1 MKKGIIKTLSI
12 AVAFS
17 AAAASLAGCAGDE
30 KINSEETA
38 IVVNDEEIPLGEANF
53 ILRHQQSQTYYY
65 MQMMGLSSG
74 SLWSGEADDGKT
86 YGDSLKESVYDDIVQ
101 TVIARQKAKDEYGI
115 TLTDDEQSTIDETAQ
130 SFMDANP
137 NAEEELGITLE
148 QLKDVLS
155 MYTYLNDVKP
165 YLIQDVDTDVSDDE
179 AAQCKI
185 IYARIKK
192 NSDETTDDSTSEASS
207 AASSSEDDT
216 KTNNQLYAEAEQV
229 LAKFQEAGDIDGDA
243 ANELADSVD
252 EDFYAMSYSYGSD
265 DTSFSSS
272 VKEAAATLSDGQVYD
287 QVIDDDSYYYIVKMV
302 STFDREATDQKKE
315 SIISERKTTAINDTL
330 SSWQDE
336 ATAEAKSC
344 WNNLTVNDKDVYT
357 MQQTTTSTTATT
369 SEAADTTSKS
379 ASSTSAESASTEVTA
394 SSASKSE

>member
-1 MKKGIIKTLSI
+1 MKKGIIKTLGI

-65 MQMMGLSSG
+65 MQMMGLSSS
-74 SLWSGEADDGKT
+74 SLWSGESEDGKT

-101 TVIARQKAKDEYGI
+101 TVVARQKAKDEYGI
-115 TLTDDEQSTIDETAQ
+115 TLTDEEQTTIDETAQ

-137 NAEEELGITLE
+137 NAEEELGITLD

-155 MYTYLNDVKP
+155 MYTYLNDIKP
-165 YLIQDVDTDVSDDE
+165 YLIQDVDTEVSDDE

-192 NSDETTDDSTSEASS
+192 NSDETTDDSTSDASS
-207 AASSSEDDT
+207 TSSSSEDET
-216 KTNNQLYAEAEQV
+216 KTNEQLYAEAEQV
-229 LAKFQEAGDIDGDA
+229 LEKFKEAGDIDGDT

-252 EDFYAMSYSYGSD
+252 EDFFAMSYSYGSD

-272 VKEAAATLSDGQVYD
+272 VKEVADTLSDGQVYD
-287 QVIDDDSYYYIVKMV
+287 QVIDDDSYYYVVKMV

-330 SSWQDE
+330 SGWQDE
-336 ATAEAKSC
+336 ATAEAKNC
-344 WNNLTVNDKDVYT
+344 WNKLTVNDKDVYT
-357 MQQTTTSTTATT
+357 MQQTTTS
-369 SEAADTTSKS
+369 
-379 ASSTSAESASTEVTA
+379 SSTSATSETTDTSSDSSSSVDRASTETSV
-394 SSASKSE
+394 SSASENE

>member
-12 AVAFS
+12 AAAFS
-17 AAAASLAGCAGDE
+17 AATASLAGCAGDG

-65 MQMMGLSSG
+65 MQMMGMASS
-74 SLWSGEADDGKT
+74 SLWSGESEDGKT

-101 TVIARQKAKDEYGI
+101 TVLARQKAKDEYGI
-115 TLTDDEQSTIDETAQ
+115 TLTDEEQTSIDEAAQ

-137 NAEEELGITLE
+137 NAEEEIGITLD

-155 MYTYLNDVKP
+155 MYTYLNDVTP
-165 YLIQDVDTDVSDDE
+165 YIIQNVDTEVSDDE

-207 AASSSEDDT
+207 TSSSSEDDT
-216 KTNNQLYAEAEQV
+216 KTNEQLYAEAEQV

-287 QVIDDDSYYYIVKMV
+287 KVIDDDSYYYVVKMV

-315 SIISERKTTAINDTL
+315 SIVSERKTTAINDTL
-330 SSWQDE
+330 SSWQEE

-344 WNNLTVNDKDVYT
+344 WNKLTVNDKDVYT
-357 MQQTTTSTTATT
+357 MQQTTTSST
-369 SEAADTTSKS
+369 SETSDTTES
-379 ASSTSAESASTEVTA
+379 ASSTSADSTSTEAST
-394 SSASKSE
+394 SSASEN

>member
-12 AVAFS
+12 AAAFS
-17 AAAASLAGCAGDE
+17 AATASLAGCAGDG

-65 MQMMGLSSG
+65 MQMMGMASS
-74 SLWSGEADDGKT
+74 SLWSGESEDGKT

-101 TVIARQKAKDEYGI
+101 TVLARQKAKDEYGI
-115 TLTDDEQSTIDETAQ
+115 TLTDEEQTSIDEAAQ

-137 NAEEELGITLE
+137 NAEEEIGITLD

-155 MYTYLNDVKP
+155 MYTYLNDVTP
-165 YLIQDVDTDVSDDE
+165 YIIQNVDTEVSDDE

-207 AASSSEDDT
+207 TSSSSEDDT
-216 KTNNQLYAEAEQV
+216 KTNEQLYAEAEQV

-287 QVIDDDSYYYIVKMV
+287 KVIDDDSYYYVVKMV
-302 STFDREATDQKKE
+302 SSFDREATDQKKE
-315 SIISERKTTAINDTL
+315 SIVSERKTTAINDTL
-330 SSWQDE
+330 SSWQEE

-344 WNNLTVNDKDVYT
+344 WNKLTVNDKDVYT
-357 MQQTTTSTTATT
+357 MQQTTTTSST
-369 SEAADTTSKS
+369 SETSDTTES
-379 ASSTSAESASTEVTA
+379 ASSTSADSTSTEASA
-394 SSASKSE
+394 SSASEN

>member
-12 AVAFS
+12 AAAFS
-17 AAAASLAGCAGDE
+17 AATASLAGCAGDG

-65 MQMMGLSSG
+65 MQMMGMASS
-74 SLWSGEADDGKT
+74 SLWSGESEDGKT

-101 TVIARQKAKDEYGI
+101 TVLARQKAKDEYGI
-115 TLTDDEQSTIDETAQ
+115 TLTDEEQTSIDEAAQ

-137 NAEEELGITLE
+137 NAEEEIGITLD

-155 MYTYLNDVKP
+155 MYTYLNDVTP
-165 YLIQDVDTDVSDDE
+165 YIIQNVDTEVSDDE

-207 AASSSEDDT
+207 TSSSSEDDT
-216 KTNNQLYAEAEQV
+216 KTNEQLYAEAEQV

-287 QVIDDDSYYYIVKMV
+287 KVIDDDSYYYVVKMV

-315 SIISERKTTAINDTL
+315 SIVSERKTTAINDTL
-330 SSWQDE
+330 SSWQEE

-344 WNNLTVNDKDVYT
+344 WNKLTVNDKDVYT
-357 MQQTTTSTTATT
+357 MQQTTTTSST
-369 SEAADTTSKS
+369 SETSDTTES
-379 ASSTSAESASTEVTA
+379 ASSTSADSTSTEASA
-394 SSASKSE
+394 SSASEN

>member
-12 AVAFS
+12 AAAFS
-17 AAAASLAGCAGDE
+17 AATASLAGCAGDG

-65 MQMMGLSSG
+65 MQMMGMASS
-74 SLWSGEADDGKT
+74 SLWSGESEDGKT

-101 TVIARQKAKDEYGI
+101 TVLARQKAKDEYGI
-115 TLTDDEQSTIDETAQ
+115 TLTDEEQTSIDEAAQ

-137 NAEEELGITLE
+137 NAEEEIGITLD
-148 QLKDVLS
+148 QRKDVLS
-155 MYTYLNDVKP
+155 MYTYLNDVTP
-165 YLIQDVDTDVSDDE
+165 YIIQNVDTEVSDDE

-207 AASSSEDDT
+207 TSSSSEDDT
-216 KTNNQLYAEAEQV
+216 KTNEQLYAEAEQV

-287 QVIDDDSYYYIVKMV
+287 KVIDDDSYYYVVKMV

-315 SIISERKTTAINDTL
+315 SIVSERKTTAINDTL
-330 SSWQDE
+330 SSWQEE

-344 WNNLTVNDKDVYT
+344 WNKLTVNDKDVYT
-357 MQQTTTSTTATT
+357 MQQTTTTSST
-369 SEAADTTSKS
+369 SETSDTTES
-379 ASSTSAESASTEVTA
+379 ASSTSADSTSTEAST
-394 SSASKSE
+394 SSASEN

>member
-12 AVAFS
+12 AAAFS
-17 AAAASLAGCAGDE
+17 AATASLAGCAGDG

-65 MQMMGLSSG
+65 MQMMGMASS
-74 SLWSGEADDGKT
+74 SLWSGESEDGKT

-101 TVIARQKAKDEYGI
+101 TVLARQKAKDEYGI
-115 TLTDDEQSTIDETAQ
+115 TLTDEEQTSIDEAAQ

-137 NAEEELGITLE
+137 NAEEEIGITLD

-155 MYTYLNDVKP
+155 MYTYLNDVTP
-165 YLIQDVDTDVSDDE
+165 YIIQNVDTEVSDDE

-207 AASSSEDDT
+207 TSSSSEDDT
-216 KTNNQLYAEAEQV
+216 KTNEQLYAEAEQV

-287 QVIDDDSYYYIVKMV
+287 KVIDDDSYYYVVKMV
-302 STFDREATDQKKE
+302 SSFDREATDQKKE
-315 SIISERKTTAINDTL
+315 SIVSERKTTAINDTL
-330 SSWQDE
+330 SSWQEE

-344 WNNLTVNDKDVYT
+344 WNKLTVNDKDVYT
-357 MQQTTTSTTATT
+357 MQQTTTSST
-369 SEAADTTSKS
+369 SETSDTTES
-379 ASSTSAESASTEVTA
+379 ASSTSADSTSTEASA
-394 SSASKSE
+394 SSASEN